1 MYGLPIAETS
11 HCHPVLFA
19 KVRSPERFLSKHVA
33 SCILVFDSHRTG
45 GPLWTLVFYRR
56 RGHWLYA
63 DVRRRAPRLITLL
76 SSLPLAR
83 AHHRSN
89 PAFDL
94 HHAYRRIIRTFW
106 TSLLIMIFVTALVI
120 HLTPFLV
127 TVGYFFGMIL
137 ALLRSIRRM
146 SPIMNATRLILL
158 PLRRL
163 LSP

>member
-1 MYGLPIAETS
+1 MDVWFSIAAAVIGYTLMSAVGL
-11 HCHPVLFA
+11 
-19 KVRSPERFLSKHVA
+19 
-33 SCILVFDSHRTG
+33 
-45 GPLWTLVFYRR
+45 
-56 RGHWLYA
+56 
-63 DVRRRAPRLITLL
+63 RALITLL

-106 TSLLIMIFVTALVI
+106 TSLLIMIFVTVLVI
-120 HLTPFLV
+120 HLTPILV

-146 SPIMNATRLILL
+146 SPNNERNQADFASRYADCY
-158 PLRRL
+158 PHDP
-163 LSP
+163 SASSH

>member
-1 MYGLPIAETS
+1 MDVWFSIAAAVIGYTLMSAVGL
-11 HCHPVLFA
+11 
-19 KVRSPERFLSKHVA
+19 
-33 SCILVFDSHRTG
+33 
-45 GPLWTLVFYRR
+45 
-56 RGHWLYA
+56 
-63 DVRRRAPRLITLL
+63 RALITLL

-106 TSLLIMIFVTALVI
+106 TSLI

-146 SPIMNATRLILL
+146 SPNNERNQADFASRYADCY
-158 PLRRL
+158 PHDP
-163 LSP
+163 SASSH